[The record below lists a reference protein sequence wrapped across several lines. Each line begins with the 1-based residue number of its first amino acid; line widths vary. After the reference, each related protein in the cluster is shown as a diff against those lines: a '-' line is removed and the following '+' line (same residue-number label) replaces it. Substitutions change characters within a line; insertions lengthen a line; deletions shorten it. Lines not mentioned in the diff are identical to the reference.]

1 MTKNEL
7 KKWLL
12 DCGFKQ
18 SEFWSEI
25 SDSLHLVLHTD
36 VYSAVAEKSAVTGKI
51 FLVSVRSY
59 TNHRE
64 CSGHVATKKDVNELI
79 RFCGGDNLTPV
90 DKKKTTI
97 GKKIKR

>member
-59 TNHRE
+59 TNHGSAADTWRR
-64 CSGHVATKKDVNELI
+64 KKMSTNSYVSA
-79 RFCGGDNLTPV
+79 GG
-90 DKKKTTI
+90 TT
-97 GKKIKR
+97 